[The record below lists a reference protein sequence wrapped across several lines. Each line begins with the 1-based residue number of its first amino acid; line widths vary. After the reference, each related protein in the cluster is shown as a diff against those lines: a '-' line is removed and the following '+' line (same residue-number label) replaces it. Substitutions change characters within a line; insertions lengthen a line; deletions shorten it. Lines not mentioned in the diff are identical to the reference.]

1 MILAFLVFYVW
12 RAVRESLHQKEKV
25 QKAHKR
31 QQCSRYCRI
40 DNISVLTMGSAKAH
54 KRQQYVVYH
63 QKQTDEGA
71 ASERQRGELA
81 QEQGK

>member
-1 MILAFLVFYVW
+1 
-12 RAVRESLHQKEKV
+12 
-25 QKAHKR
+25 
-31 QQCSRYCRI
+31 
-40 DNISVLTMGSAKAH
+40 MGSAKAH